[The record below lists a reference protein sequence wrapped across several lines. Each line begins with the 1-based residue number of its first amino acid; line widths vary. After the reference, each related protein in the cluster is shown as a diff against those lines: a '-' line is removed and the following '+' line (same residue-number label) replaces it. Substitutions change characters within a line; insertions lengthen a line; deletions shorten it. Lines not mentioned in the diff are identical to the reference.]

1 VVCIPKILSL
11 IRKYITSFISELK
24 GDKKNKERPM
34 ISYIKENYSKN
45 NLKGVEIGVRDGG
58 NALSIMKTLDI
69 NKLILVDPYEQYTEN
84 EKNWDSEKQKKY
96 YNEAKKNLKD
106 FKDKIYFV
114 KKKSEEAAPIIDDEL
129 DFVYIDG
136 GHDFENVKK
145 DIEKWFPK
153 VKKGG
158 IIGGHDFKSKYL
170 GLTKAVNQFVE
181 KNGYNL
187 MGDDTD
193 WWIIK

>member
-1 VVCIPKILSL
+1 MVCIPKILSL